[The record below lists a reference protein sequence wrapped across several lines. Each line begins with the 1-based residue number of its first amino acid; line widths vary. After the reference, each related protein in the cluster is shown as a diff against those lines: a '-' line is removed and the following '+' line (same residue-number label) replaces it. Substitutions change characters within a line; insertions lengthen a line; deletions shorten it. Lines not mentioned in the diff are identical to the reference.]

1 MSRPQF
7 YLTVLSRPQFYLE
20 CDFCLMSYMS
30 LGPLY
35 SYASCTTIV
44 VSLAQALF
52 SRTVLRA
59 WSAMEKTKNPL
70 KVFMGQLR
78 PDITQQTISDVTAG
92 LGLLCKSIHVVP
104 GSRFQVWRLRIQS

>member
-1 MSRPQF
+1 
-7 YLTVLSRPQFYLE
+7 
-20 CDFCLMSYMS
+20 MSYMS

-78 PDITQQTISDVTAG
+78 PDITQQMIRDGAQAMGLVCRTIF
-92 LGLLCKSIHVVP
+92 VVP
-104 GSRFQVWRLRIQS
+104 GSRFQENVLNIS

>member
-1 MSRPQF
+1 
-7 YLTVLSRPQFYLE
+7 
-20 CDFCLMSYMS
+20 MSYMS

-78 PDITQQTISDVTAG
+78 PDITQQMIRDGSQAMGLVCRTIF
-92 LGLLCKSIHVVP
+92 VVP
-104 GSRFQVWRLRIQS
+104 GSRFQENVLNIS

>member
-1 MSRPQF
+1 MGH
-7 YLTVLSRPQFYLE
+7 PQFYLE

-78 PDITQQTISDVTAG
+78 PDITSKMIRDGSEEIG
-92 LGLLCKSIHVVP
+92 LVCQSIFVVP
-104 GSRFQVWRLRIQS
+104 GSRFQENVLNIS